1 MFLFFFDF
9 TTLEKYSWKEKQE
22 CSKRLAHSN
31 FRIMNFWSIRS
42 GAYKSLIRSM
52 HRKIWVICHLFVS
65 SITHVKRTWIKIG
78 IGVGLYY
85 LVGHKDCLGV
95 FTWLHHEEI
104 ECTKS
109 RWQSTTVVSVY
120 DGSADDKVCDM
131 PWRVRFHIP
140 NHGLCSYTST

>member
-1 MFLFFFDF
+1 MSHGKLIIWTEVALKVTFSSQWIFKYELSEHTINTYYLKMLHVDFSKLDVFIFFDF

-31 FRIMNFWSIRS
+31 FRIMNFWGIRS

-85 LVGHKDCLGV
+85 LVGHKD
-95 FTWLHHEEI
+95 
-104 ECTKS
+104 
-109 RWQSTTVVSVY
+109 
-120 DGSADDKVCDM
+120 A
-131 PWRVRFHIP
+131 
-140 NHGLCSYTST
+140 